1 MLSVVT
7 DGEDGE
13 DSEDAGLEL
22 ETPTLEAKQPVLAR
36 YSKPKLPPRPTRAPN
51 QHQEATPKPELDHSP
66 CTPTPTPESR
76 AARPSPTKVLQLLF
90 PDAVTPWGLV
100 TLAFDATSSLG

>member
-7 DGEDGE
+7 DREDGE
-13 DSEDAGLEL
+13 ISEL
-22 ETPTLEAKQPVLAR
+22 ETPTLEAKQPLLAR
-36 YSKPKLPPRPTRAPN
+36 YSEPKLPTRPTGAQD
-51 QHQEATPKPELDHSP
+51 QHQEATLKPELDHFP
-66 CTPTPTPESR
+66 CTPSPTPESR
-76 AARPSPTKVLQLLF
+76 VARPSPTEVLQLLF